1 VGNFMNTRKPPGQ
14 KMATHPEDNPATHA
28 GKPDSFTKAQIGQK
42 LRRLYSGIVSQ
53 GVPDRFNEVLKRLDN
68 TEEGGTNG

>member
-1 VGNFMNTRKPPGQ
+1 MGTNKPPGQ
-14 KMATHPEDNPATHA
+14 KTAMHAKGDPVKHA
-28 GKPDSFTKAQIGQK
+28 GKLDAETKAQIGQK

-53 GVPDRFNEVLKRLDN
+53 GCPDRFTDVLKRLDD